1 LKYYLLKNLRVNPA
15 EDYILHQEDPYRE
28 ILLFLQ
34 QFIER
39 QIPFIQLKFK
49 YKIPF
54 FEYKDRPFCIL
65 NVSRKKTYVELGF
78 WHAAHLIL
86 HPEHLHSDGRKV
98 MWSLRFSSLEAI
110 DPQVLEDLLQE
121 AVSKS
126 HLGYSKQ

>member
-1 LKYYLLKNLRVNPA
+1 MNPA
-15 EDYILHQEDPYRE
+15 EDYILHQEDPNRE

-39 QIPFIQLKFK
+39 QIPSIQLKFK

-54 FEYKDRPFCIL
+54 FEYKDRPFCYL
-65 NVSRKKTYVELGF
+65 NVPRKKTYVELGF
-78 WHAAHLIL
+78 WHAAHLTL

-98 MWSLRFSSLEAI
+98 MRSLRFSSLEAI

-126 HLGYSKQ
+126 HLGFYKK